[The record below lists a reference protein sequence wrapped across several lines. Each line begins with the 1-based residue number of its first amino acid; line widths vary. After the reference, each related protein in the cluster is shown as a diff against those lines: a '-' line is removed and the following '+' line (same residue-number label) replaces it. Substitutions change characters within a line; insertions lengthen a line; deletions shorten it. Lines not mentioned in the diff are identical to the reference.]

1 MMDKPNQFTVFAL
14 DGQRYALRLAAV
26 DRVVRAVEINPLPQ
40 APEIVAGVVN
50 VKGEIVPIINVR
62 RRFRLPARAVA
73 LTDHLV
79 IAHTA
84 RRPVGLLVDAVTD
97 VIEYPE
103 QDIAGAEGILSGLD
117 YVEGVVKLQDGLVL
131 IHDLDKFL
139 SLEEERSLNNAM
151 EYT

>member
-1 MMDKPNQFTVFAL
+1 MGKSNQFTVFAL

-62 RRFRLPARAVA
+62 RRFRLPEREVA
-73 LTDHLV
+73 LTDQLV

-139 SLEEERSLNNAM
+139 SLEEEGSLNNAM
-151 EYT
+151 EYA